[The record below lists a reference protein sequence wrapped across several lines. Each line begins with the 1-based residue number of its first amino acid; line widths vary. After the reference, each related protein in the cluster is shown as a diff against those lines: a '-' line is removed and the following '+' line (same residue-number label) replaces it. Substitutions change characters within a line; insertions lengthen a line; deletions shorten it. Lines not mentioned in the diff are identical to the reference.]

1 MVTESARRKADLI
14 VAAAKE
20 RKAFDLVLLKMDN
33 LTSIADYFFI
43 CSGRSSR
50 QVQAVAGHIR
60 EQVKKH
66 SGHLPLGQEGRA
78 QGHWILLD
86 YGEVVAHIF
95 YHPIREFYDLE
106 GLWSEA
112 ESIDLGPGPRPLSET
127 MDA

>member
-20 RKAFDLVLLKMDN
+20 HKAFDLVLLKMDN
-33 LTSIADYFFI
+33 LTSFADYFFI

-66 SGHLPLGQEGRA
+66 GGHLPLGQEGRT

-112 ESIDLGPGPRPLSET
+112 EIIDLEPEPTPLSET
-127 MDA
+127 MEA